1 MRNSIEQLVL
11 NEPPELSRSDLE
23 DTADAEESDSSE
35 DSIPLAK
42 RKDANRIKRKSF
54 L

>member
-1 MRNSIEQLVL
+1 V
-11 NEPPELSRSDLE
+11 E
-23 DTADAEESDSSE
+23 DIVDADDSDSSE

-42 RKDANRIKRKSF
+42 RKETNRIKRKPF